1 VAVPPAGSS
10 LQRTLFALSVGVL
23 TFAILAFFMPWQF
36 AAPAGWCA
44 ANAVFLLR
52 VWPDV
57 RRLTPIQVERLAA
70 TEDDTRAT
78 AGTLLLGAA
87 IGSLLGVGFAL
98 HKAARSDDTMEAAL
112 TAIALSTVVLSWL
125 VVNTVYA
132 LRYAHL
138 YYEAPV
144 GGIDFPEGPPDYYD
158 FAYLAFT
165 IGMTYQVSDTGL
177 LSKRFRRTLLGHA
190 MLSYLFGTVIIAT
203 LINTVAGFVV
213 R

>member
-1 VAVPPAGSS
+1 
-10 LQRTLFALSVGVL
+10 
-23 TFAILAFFMPWQF
+23 
-36 AAPAGWCA
+36 
-44 ANAVFLLR
+44 
-52 VWPDV
+52 
-57 RRLTPIQVERLAA
+57 
-70 TEDDTRAT
+70 
-78 AGTLLLGAA
+78 LLLGAA
-87 IGSLLGVGFAL
+87 VGSLLGVGFAL
-98 HKAARSDDTMEAAL
+98 HKAARSDDTMEAML